1 MKQFDVLY
9 KGTAFDLILTTLH
22 RLVQIISAH
31 KLASSDKNMDIKLS
45 ITWRKSFV
53 SSMDSQDFIKR

>member
-45 ITWRKSFV
+45 IT
-53 SSMDSQDFIKR
+53 

>member
-31 KLASSDKNMDIKLS
+31 KLASNDKNMDIKLS
-45 ITWRKSFV
+45 IT
-53 SSMDSQDFIKR
+53 